1 MQSLKQPSGNETT
14 NQLRDI
20 RKKLDEINLDKL
32 RISENMSQSMSCI
45 PDASTM
51 QQDQETIDNHSN
63 INRSNNYNNKKSVH
77 DEEEEMQLA
86 ETLKLL
92 QGKVPKL
99 NVDVTNHLYNS
110 NNNTGSVR

>member
-51 QQDQETIDNHSN
+51 
-63 INRSNNYNNKKSVH
+63 
-77 DEEEEMQLA
+77 
-86 ETLKLL
+86 
-92 QGKVPKL
+92 
-99 NVDVTNHLYNS
+99 
-110 NNNTGSVR
+110 